1 MTVRAQS
8 PFVRLCE
15 TAERSV
21 TRTVAELYRTIV
33 DSFIDEEKIGHG
45 RKGYYFGENGEHT
58 LLSVGEEIGIV
69 LDDLGLV
76 KTAKP
81 TMFTR
86 HEIDKYLGGVSSFSI
101 GEKQC

>member
-1 MTVRAQS
+1 M
-8 PFVRLCE
+8 
-15 TAERSV
+15 
-21 TRTVAELYRTIV
+21 
-33 DSFIDEEKIGHG
+33 
-45 RKGYYFGENGEHT
+45 
-58 LLSVGEEIGIV
+58 LSVGEEIGIV

-86 HEIDKYLGGVSSFSI
+86 HEIDKYLGGVGPFSI